1 MTTKQH
7 YYGVAAS
14 HPVLKMQQG
23 IGPFPTATE
32 AGAALDQLQAL
43 YPSASLRIYE
53 PSAKAIGATPG
64 ESINERIDHAR
75 HSLAS
80 TLGQVEP
87 YSVIEILE
95 MHDERITTDYAHTLA
110 EKIGCPPDEIGL
122 IQGSP
127 RWIVVRRHL
136 DTSDYAKAETKALW
150 LRRSRDQ
157 EAGGDKQGEICVVT
171 LPIYAPAENG
181 TTEQQ

>member
-1 MTTKQH
+1 M
-7 YYGVAAS
+7 
-14 HPVLKMQQG
+14 LQG
-23 IGPFPTATE
+23 IGPFPTAAE

-43 YPSASLRIYE
+43 YPAASLRVYE
-53 PSAKAIGATPG
+53 LSAKAIRATPG
-64 ESINERIDHAR
+64 ESIDEKVDHAR
-75 HSLAS
+75 YCLTLA
-80 TLGQVEP
+80 LGQVEP
-87 YSVIEILE
+87 YSVIEALE

-127 RWIVVRRHL
+127 RWIVVKRHL

-157 EAGGDKQGEICVVT
+157 EVGGDKQGEICVVT
-171 LPIYAPAENG
+171 LPIYAPVEDG
-181 TTEQQ
+181 SEQPV